1 MPLDQQTIENW
12 MNLALQLA
20 QRGLGSVEPNPL
32 VGAIVLTPAG
42 ELAGAGWHQRFG
54 GPHAEI
60 HALQAAGEQARE
72 GTLIVTL
79 EPCSHFGK
87 TPPCVQA
94 VIAAGIRRVIIGCQ
108 DPAPHV
114 YGQGIA
120 TLRAAGIEV
129 EVGCCER
136 AAQQL
141 IAPFAQLLLEQRP
154 FVIGKWAMTLDGRIA
169 ARTGHSQWISN
180 ERSRSVVHQL
190 RGRVDG
196 ILTGIGTALA
206 DDPLL
211 TPRPAGLRTPLR
223 IVLDSKAQ
231 LPLQSQLV
239 RTVETAPVLLF
250 HAPAAPPERVAV
262 LQALGVE
269 TCPVP
274 TSSEGQ
280 LSWNDILLELGRRR
294 LTNLLVEGGARI
306 LGSLWDE
313 RLLDE
318 VHVFVAPKLV
328 GGTSAPGPLGGMG
341 LAAIPSGTVLEDP
354 VWQQL
359 GSDCYLHG
367 RVRPEFRRTTPTGF
381 DS

>member
-1 MPLDQQTIENW
+1 
-12 MNLALQLA
+12 
-20 QRGLGSVEPNPL
+20 
-32 VGAIVLTPAG
+32 VGAIVLNPAG
-42 ELAGAGWHQRFG
+42 ELAGSGWHQRFG

-60 HALQAAGEQARE
+60 HALQAAGEQARG

-94 VIAAGIRRVIIGCQ
+94 VIAAGIRRVIVGCQ

-114 YGQGIA
+114 NGQGIA

-129 EVGCCER
+129 EVGCCGR

-154 FVIGKWAMTLDGRIA
+154 FMIGKWAMTLDGRIA

-180 ERSRSVVHQL
+180 EQSRSLVHQL

-196 ILTGIGTALA
+196 ILVGIGTALA

-211 TPRPAGLRTPLR
+211 TPRPAGQRTPLR

-239 RTVETAPVLLF
+239 RTVGTTPVLLF
-250 HAPAAPPERVAV
+250 HAPAAPPERVAA
-262 LQALGVE
+262 LQGMGVV

-274 TSSEGQ
+274 TSSQGQ
-280 LSWNDILLELGRRR
+280 LSWQEILAELGRRR

-328 GGTSAPGPLGGMG
+328 GGALAPGPVGGTG
-341 LAAIPSGTVLEDP
+341 LPSVPAGTVLEDP

-367 RVRPEFRRTTPTGF
+367 RVRAEFRRSTQTSF